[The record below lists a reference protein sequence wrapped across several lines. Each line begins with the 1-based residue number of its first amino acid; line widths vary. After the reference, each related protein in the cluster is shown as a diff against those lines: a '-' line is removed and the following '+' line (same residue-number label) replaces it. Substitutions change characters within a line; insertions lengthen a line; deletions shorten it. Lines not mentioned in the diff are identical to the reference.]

1 MNFLKYLMV
10 GLLALPLLSTAES
23 VENEQSD
30 TVQKIETI
38 SQTQNSSFRASIEPV
53 FSKGSYSEKL
63 DAFELFKQQPTEV
76 AEPLLTAIS
85 KKTLFYKKSDNTLH
99 RIVSVG
105 EGFELSSL
113 DSDGRFLHAQTLDSK
128 SGYKKVR
135 TNNKLR
141 SEAKHLIATI
151 NLSSDSSD
159 TRLNA
164 VRRLLKNVKDD
175 TADILREAKVNESH
189 PKVLELMNVGLAV
202 HGLNDDATASDAIK
216 VLSNSIDPVALNALK
231 NFNEDTNDEALK
243 SQSSDAIKRIEG
255 KHKFYKGAET
265 LYFGL
270 SLGSVLVLAGIGL
283 AITFGVMGVINMAH
297 GELIML
303 GAYTTYVV
311 QQLMPNSIGASII
324 VAIPC
329 AFMVSACVGI
339 LMERTV
345 IRHLYGR
352 PLETLLA
359 TFGLSLILQQAARSI
374 FTPLNKTVITPD
386 WMSGS
391 FTINSVLSL
400 TWNRFYVIIFCA
412 LVFIALWYVMKNTRL
427 GLHVRAVSQNR
438 AMARAMGVRSTRVDV
453 LTFGLGSGVAGVAG
467 VALSL
472 LTNVGPKLGQ
482 DYIIDSFMVVVFGG
496 VGNLLG
502 TLYAGLSLGV
512 LNKIMEPWAGA
523 MLAKIII
530 LVFIILFIQKRPQG
544 LFPQKGR
551 AAQD

>member
-1 MNFLKYLMV
+1 MKFYKYIFL
-10 GLLALPLLSTAES
+10 GLLALPVLVMAQASITPHVDES
-23 VENEQSD
+23 A
-30 TVQKIETI
+30 
-38 SQTQNSSFRASIEPV
+38 QTQNDGFRTFIEPI
-53 FSKGSYSEKL
+53 FAKGSYAEKAK
-63 DAFELFKQQPTEV
+63 AFERIAQQPNEI
-76 AEPLLTAIS
+76 AEPLLKAIAN
-85 KKTLFYKKSDNTLH
+85 KTLFYKKSNQSLH

-105 EGFELSSL
+105 EGLEISAL
-113 DSDGRFLHAQTLDSK
+113 DDDGHFLPAQTLKSK
-128 SGYKKVR
+128 SGFKKVR
-135 TNNKLR
+135 SNNKLR
-141 SEAKHLIATI
+141 SQAKRLMAAIS
-151 NLSSDSSD
+151 LSSDSST
-159 TRLNA
+159 TRLAA
-164 VRRLLKNVKDD
+164 VNRLLKKIDDD
-175 TADILREAKVNESH
+175 TADILRTAKVNESH
-189 PKVLELMNVGLAV
+189 PKILELMNVGLAV
-202 HGLNDDATASDAIK
+202 HDLNDETRAPEAIK

-231 NFNEDTNDEALK
+231 NFNDNTTNDALK
-243 SQSSDAIKRIEG
+243 SQSAQAIKRIEG

-311 QQLMPNSIGASII
+311 QQLMPNSIGASIF

-374 FTPLNKTVITPD
+374 FTSLNKTVITPD

-391 FTINSVLSL
+391 FAINSVLSL

-412 LVFIALWYVMKNTRL
+412 LVFISLWYVMKNTRL

-438 AMARAMGVRSTRVDV
+438 AMARAMGVRSTRVDI